1 MYQHGRASG
10 AGFAAGV
17 MTGACLGAAV
27 ALLHAPKSGAALRD
41 QIGESAASMRDA
53 VTRRY
58 QALAARAGV
67 AWEHVRRSVDVAAD
81 AIVASARETVAQAA
95 GVVGSRGSQSR

>member
-1 MYQHGRASG
+1 MYQHGRDSG

-17 MTGACLGAAV
+17 VTGACLGAAI
-27 ALLHAPKSGAALRD
+27 ALLYAPKSGAALRG
-41 QIGESAASMRDA
+41 QIGESATSLRDA

-67 AWEHVRRSVDVAAD
+67 EWEHVRQSVDDAA
-81 AIVASARETVAQAA
+81 ASIEATARETVEQVA
-95 GVVGSRGSQSR
+95 GGQSSRGSRSR